1 MLPMSAPV
9 IKEKAAADNT
19 HSMTMTMMKAL
30 AARVGLTDL
39 PVTLCRM
46 NNARKL
52 PKRNTGSRP

>member
-1 MLPMSAPV
+1 MSAPI
-9 IKEKAAADNT
+9 IKEKAAADNRQ
-19 HSMTMTMMKAL
+19 SMTMAMMKAL
-30 AARVGLTDL
+30 AARVGLADL